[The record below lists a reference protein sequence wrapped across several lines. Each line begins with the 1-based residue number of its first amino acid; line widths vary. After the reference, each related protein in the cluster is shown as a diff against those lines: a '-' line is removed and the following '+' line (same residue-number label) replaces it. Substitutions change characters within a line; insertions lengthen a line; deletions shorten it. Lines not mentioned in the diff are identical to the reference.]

1 MFAFFANI
9 FGYLLNFIYELVN
22 NYGLAIIIFSIII
35 KVVFLPMSIKQQ
47 KTMKKTAKIQEEM
60 KELQNKYKNNPE
72 KLNQETIALYQ
83 REKMK
88 ELQIKYKN
96 NPEMLNKETMALYKS
111 ENASPFG
118 GCFSSIIQIILLLS
132 VFFLVQSPLTYMRK
146 VDTAVIDDYKTKL
159 EQSGEDT
166 GALNYPEITIIKEN
180 GQEDERVYINMDFLG
195 LDLSSVPVSD
205 LTDYRVLI
213 IPALYVISS
222 VISMRISTN
231 VSQKKKKEDGD
242 NSENNE
248 MDAIEQ
254 ANKNMMYIMPVMS
267 VSIAL
272 IAPLG
277 LALYW
282 LVNNLL
288 MIVEKLVMNKFMKTE
303 GEEDA

>member
-47 KTMKKTAKIQEEM
+47 KTMKKTAK
-60 KELQNKYKNNPE
+60 LQ
-72 KLNQETIALYQ
+72 
-83 REKMK
+83 EKMK
-88 ELQIKYKN
+88 ELQFKYKN

>member
-22 NYGLAIIIFSIII
+22 NYGLAIIIFSIVI
-35 KVVFLPMSIKQQ
+35 KLVFLPMSIKQQ
-47 KTMKKTAKIQEEM
+47 KTMQKTAK
-60 KELQNKYKNNPE
+60 LQ
-72 KLNQETIALYQ
+72 
-83 REKMK
+83 EKMK
-88 ELQIKYKN
+88 ELQFKYKN
-96 NPEMLNKETMALYKS
+96 NPEMLNRETMALYKS

-146 VDTAVIDDYKTKL
+146 VDTAVIDDYKTRL
-159 EQSGEDT
+159 EQAGEDT
-166 GALNYPEITIIKEN
+166 GALRYPEITIIKEN
-180 GQEDERVYINMDFLG
+180 GQTDERVHINMDFLG

-222 VISMRISTN
+222 VISMKISTN
-231 VSQKKKKEDGD
+231 INKKKKKEE
-242 NSENNE
+242 NEKTENNE
-248 MDAIEQ
+248 MDPIEQ
-254 ANKNMMYIMPVMS
+254 ANKNMSYIMPVMS

-303 GEEDA
+303 GEENA